1 MGQTMLALIQ
11 FFFTVLYVVCLLP
24 AVPCVPTNVSVM
36 MDCIN
41 NTALV
46 SWAASLGAV
55 QYAVT
60 AHSNHS
66 NATCQTSDLTC
77 HLGSLACGNL
87 YSLQVVAMDE
97 TCSSIPSQAL
107 IFSTGNPTDIPPI
120 HTFILLCEFLKL

>member
-1 MGQTMLALIQ
+1 MLTLIRL
-11 FFFTVLYVVCLLP
+11 FFTVLYVVCILP

-87 YSLQVVAMDE
+87 YTLQVVAMDE
-97 TCSSIPSQAL
+97 NCSSIPSQPL
-107 IFSTGNPTDIPPI
+107 IFSTGNTTGITPI
-120 HTFILLCEFLKL
+120 RGFISSVLYIVNF